1 MVRVSAPVH
10 GVHAYQRLEKEAP
23 NHWTVCTFIP
33 IIPWLKVYEYG
44 ERKMLKLRILP
55 LLVVAAFALLV
66 RQAPAHA
73 QQARTWV
80 SGAGNDVGVCNRAA
94 PCKTFNF
101 AQTQTAAGGE
111 IFALDGGEFDG
122 LTINKAITIDGGSQN
137 ASVHATS
144 LIAILVAANPGDV
157 VIIRNLHVR
166 GDGNLNGH
174 GVSGIDFASGALL
187 SIEGCTISGTAST
200 GILANPANNASGTL
214 NVINTTITD
223 TGGGIFL
230 GPTGGAPLF
239 GEADHV
245 TIQHTTRNGIEAVS
259 SVVFTVTNSSVL
271 NAQAAGIEA
280 VNGAVVNVDSSSVSS
295 NDTAFSASSGGIIRV
310 SRSTIYDNNNNFSIN
325 GGQIATDGT
334 NVGAVNGTTMPNG
347 TVSKF

>member
-1 MVRVSAPVH
+1 
-10 GVHAYQRLEKEAP
+10 
-23 NHWTVCTFIP
+23 
-33 IIPWLKVYEYG
+33 
-44 ERKMLKLRILP
+44 MLKLRILP

-137 ASVHATS
+137 ASVHSTTAT
-144 LIAILVAANPGDV
+144 AITVAANPSDV

-166 GDGNLNGH
+166 GDGDPNGN
-174 GVSGIDFASGALL
+174 GAFGILFSSGALL

-245 TIQHTTRNGIEAVS
+245 TIQRASPSSSSTGGRGIQAS
-259 SVVFTVTNSSVL
+259 GNVVFTVTNSSVL
-271 NAQAAGIEA
+271 NAQVAGIQA
-280 VNGAVVNVDSSSVSS
+280 GMGAGGNSAVVNVDSSSVSS
-295 NDTAFSASSGGIIRV
+295 NNTAFAANNGGIIRV

>member
-111 IFALDGGEFDG
+111 IFALDRGEFDG

-137 ASVHATS
+137 ASVHSTTAT
-144 LIAILVAANPGDV
+144 AITVAANPSDV

-166 GDGNLNGH
+166 GDGDPNGN
-174 GVSGIDFASGALL
+174 GAFGILFSSGALL
-187 SIEGCTISGTAST
+187 SIEGCTISGTAIT
-200 GILANPANNASGTL
+200 GIGAGLANNGGASATL
-214 NVINTTITD
+214 NVIDTTITD
-223 TGGGIFL
+223 AGNGIFL
-230 GPTGGAPLF
+230 ATAAPC
-239 GEADHV
+239 
-245 TIQHTTRNGIEAVS
+245 
-259 SVVFTVTNSSVL
+259 
-271 NAQAAGIEA
+271 
-280 VNGAVVNVDSSSVSS
+280 
-295 NDTAFSASSGGIIRV
+295 SARPI
-310 SRSTIYDNNNNFSIN
+310 
-325 GGQIATDGT
+325 
-334 NVGAVNGTTMPNG
+334 M
-347 TVSKF
+347 